1 MYPALASI
9 KSLTI
14 NIALQ
19 YLTQSGDNQT
29 PVFVLCVGL
38 SKIYSCEFVE
48 VSCNNYIKEKRK
60 MGWSK
65 TKYQRKKEAES
76 LYLGDC
82 RLALMC
88 KPWQTMAIFLHYL
101 LP

>member
-1 MYPALASI
+1 
-9 KSLTI
+9 
-14 NIALQ
+14 
-19 YLTQSGDNQT
+19 
-29 PVFVLCVGL
+29 
-38 SKIYSCEFVE
+38 
-48 VSCNNYIKEKRK
+48 

-88 KPWQTMAIFLHYL
+88 KPWQTMAIFCIIYYPKATGRNSRFFKSWPYL
-101 LP
+101 RPKNVIFHACLFSVLASRRKMNFVIEFV